1 MSKNEVEQA
10 ISERAI
16 KKKASRLMGDLMN
29 VRATMG
35 LTQKDVALKSGL
47 TQQTVSRMECL
58 TNPPT
63 LTNLVRYMSALNV
76 KLEVVRET
84 EEKTG

>member
-1 MSKNEVEQA
+1 
-10 ISERAI
+10 
-16 KKKASRLMGDLMN
+16 
-29 VRATMG
+29 MG